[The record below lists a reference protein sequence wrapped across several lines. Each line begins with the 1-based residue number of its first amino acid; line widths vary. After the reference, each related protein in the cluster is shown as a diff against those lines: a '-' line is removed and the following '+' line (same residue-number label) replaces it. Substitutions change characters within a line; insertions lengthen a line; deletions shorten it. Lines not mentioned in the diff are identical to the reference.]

1 MNIVENRPVQD
12 DPQQS
17 GTAETG
23 STRARRAM
31 IDSQLRPSG
40 VSAPAVISRMAKV
53 AREDFVP
60 ESARAVAYMDR
71 SIPLENGR
79 RLAAPIVQGM
89 MLQEADPMFEDKALL
104 VDCGSGYMAEL
115 LRPMVGKLEVVAPD
129 EAAAASRKKGDFTL
143 LVIDGAVEQLPATL
157 AKRLSDDG
165 RVVTGLLRN
174 GLTRLAVGRKAGGEI
189 ALVPLAEMGI
199 PVLPEFAKPKEWTF

>member
-12 DPQQS
+12 DPQQYGAES
-17 GTAETG
+17 GFA
-23 STRARRAM
+23 RARRAM

-40 VSAPAVISRMAKV
+40 VSAPAVVSRMAKV

-60 ESARAVAYMDR
+60 QNAKPVAYMDR
-71 SIPLENGR
+71 SIPLANGH
-79 RLAAPIVQGM
+79 RLPAPIVQGM
-89 MLQEADPMFEDKALL
+89 MLQEADPAFEDKALL

-115 LRPMVGKLEVVAPD
+115 LRPMVGKLEVVSPE

-143 LVIDGAVEQLPATL
+143 LVIDGAVEQLPDTL

-174 GLTRLAVGRKAGGEI
+174 GLTRLAVGRKAGGDV
-189 ALVPLAEMGI
+189 ALAPLAELGI
-199 PVLPEFAKPKEWTF
+199 PVLAEFTKPKEWTF